1 MQNILILGNQLT
13 LYVGPLPDIGQ
24 HRHSTSALCLGLH
37 APIRARGD
45 TDSPWQQYD
54 QLFVPAG
61 VEHALAFGGHPVAVL
76 FFETQSRLYQQLRV
90 RYNLATDGLSTAEPI
105 ASDWLTGSEDLQG
118 SDPQEGE
125 ALLARIVLRLLP
137 ETLASNLT
145 DARVLKV
152 LAAMQAQPQY
162 NFTAQELAETVCLSP
177 SRLSALFKQDM
188 GLPLR
193 RYRVWLRLRVL
204 VGFISQGLSLTE
216 AALMA
221 GFSDSAHFSN
231 SCRKLLG
238 IKPTDVLAASAALRI
253 LFSVRL

>member
-13 LYVGPLPDIGQ
+13 LYIGPLPDIGQ

-45 TDSPWQQYD
+45 ADSPWHPYD

-76 FFETQSRLYQQLRV
+76 FFETQSRCYQQLRV
-90 RYNLATDGLSTAEPI
+90 RYKLSTDVLSAAAQI
-105 ASDWLTGSEDLQG
+105 ASDWLSGIEGLQ
-118 SDPQEGE
+118 DGE
-125 ALLARIVLRLLP
+125 SMLGQIVRRLLP
-137 ETLASNLT
+137 EKLESSPT
-145 DARVLKV
+145 DPRVIKV
-152 LAAMQAQPQY
+152 LVAMQAQPQY
-162 NFTAQELAETVCLSP
+162 NFTAQELAASVCLSP
-177 SRLSALFKQDM
+177 SRLSALFKQEI

-193 RYRVWLRLRVL
+193 RYRVWLRLRAL

-238 IKPTDVLAASAALRI
+238 IKPTDILAASAALPI
-253 LFSVRL
+253 LFSDHL